1 MKPRKKID
9 NEKYTDEEL
18 KQALIQANGQPVKA
32 SEILGVTYSSVYGR
46 IRKNPELGIVQKA
59 YRARTFNDVSNL
71 VSVIAIMGV
80 IREPLTDENGTV
92 IPNQFREV
100 PVDYKTRMT
109 AMQTV
114 LSTFK
119 TDEGITDKL
128 DLTTAGNPL
137 SSNIN
142 IEIIDKREQVRT
154 DDDDTNN

>member
-1 MKPRKKID
+1 M
-9 NEKYTDEEL
+9 E
-18 KQALIQANGQPVKA
+18 
-32 SEILGVTYSSVYGR
+32 
-46 IRKNPELGIVQKA
+46 IVQKA

-71 VSVIAIMGV
+71 VSVVAIMGV

-119 TDEGITDKL
+119 TDDGIKEEVSVQGSIDIAQW
-128 DLTTAGNPL
+128 LTRN
-137 SSNIN
+137 SKSN
-142 IEIIDKREQVRT
+142 D
-154 DDDDTNN
+154 

>member
-1 MKPRKKID
+1 
-9 NEKYTDEEL
+9 
-18 KQALIQANGQPVKA
+18 
-32 SEILGVTYSSVYGR
+32 
-46 IRKNPELGIVQKA
+46 
-59 YRARTFNDVSNL
+59 
-71 VSVIAIMGV
+71 MGV
-80 IREPLTDENGTV
+80 IREPLTDEDGTV
-92 IPNQFREV
+92 IPNKFREV
-100 PVDYKTRMT
+100 PVDYRTRMT

-128 DLTTAGNPL
+128 DLTTSGNPL